1 MTEKREGK
9 HHLGKDM
16 TFGFKPIVKV
26 VINNGALY
34 NHIDIGKLPVLHQ
47 LREFLE
53 ILAHPD
59 KIKSE
64 NLPAFIIATEV
75 TLVGKST
82 V

>member
-9 HHLGKDM
+9 HHLSKDM
-16 TFGFKPIVKV
+16 TFDFQPIVKV
-26 VINNGALY
+26 VINNAVLY
-34 NHIDIGKLPVLHQ
+34 NRIGLGKLPVLHQ

-53 ILAHPD
+53 ILDHPV
-59 KIKSE
+59 KIKSK